1 MKHYER
7 AWAEIDLD
15 AIEQNI
21 NEIKRLIKDDTQI
34 IGVIKTDG
42 YGHGAIPIARV
53 LQQDERIWGFAVA
66 TAEEAISLREH
77 KIKKPVLILGYT
89 FPYCYEKLIEEDIR
103 PAVYMYDTAKALSD
117 AAASVQKKCKIHV
130 KVDTGMSRIG
140 IHPDD
145 EGLALLKSIVQLPN
159 IEIEG
164 IFTHFATADEK
175 DKTKA
180 YNQFEKYQ
188 DFVEKAEKELGIR
201 FPMKHVSNSAGI
213 VEMPEA
219 NLDAVRAGIILYG
232 LWPSAEVKEDGKISL
247 APALELKSRVVYVKT
262 VPKNQEISYGGIYKT
277 FRDTRVATICLGYGD
292 GYPRSL
298 SNIGYILVN
307 GQKAQIIGRVC
318 MDQFMV
324 DVTDIDGEIC
334 IGDEVT
340 LIGKAGN
347 EQITMEELGDLSG
360 RFNYEL
366 ACDLGKRIPRIY
378 KREGT
383 LISE

>member
-1 MKHYER
+1 M
-7 AWAEIDLD
+7 
-15 AIEQNI
+15 
-21 NEIKRLIKDDTQI
+21 
-34 IGVIKTDG
+34 
-42 YGHGAIPIARV
+42 
-53 LQQDERIWGFAVA
+53 
-66 TAEEAISLREH
+66 
-77 KIKKPVLILGYT
+77 ILGYT

-347 EQITMEELGDLSG
+347 EEITMEELGDLSG

>member
-347 EQITMEELGDLSG
+347 EEITMEELGDLSG

>member
-130 KVDTGMSRIG
+130 KVETGMSRIG

-347 EQITMEELGDLSG
+347 EEITMEELGDLSG